1 MRSVVLAS
9 CQGERFIGEQ
19 LDSIIPQLSPD
30 DEIIISDDA
39 STDATLAVVAQRQD
53 RRIRVLR
60 NESRVGY
67 IDNFQRAI
75 NQSIG
80 EFIFFSDQDDVWLPG
95 KVAMFDRALGSNFC
109 VSSDA
114 IVVDEHLR
122 QIYPSYFQW
131 RGARSFS
138 AWSIFI
144 KPPIIGATIACT
156 RQYLDRLLPLP
167 PGIPHDFWITFNAAW
182 DGTLGIVHAPQI
194 LYRRHSGALSPSAT
208 DRRRSASRIASERFR
223 LLGMALR
230 RRLLNR
236 SSPRSR

>member
-9 CQGERFIGEQ
+9 YQGERFIGEQ

-39 STDATLAVVAQRQD
+39 STDATLAVVAQCHD
-53 RRIRVLR
+53 KRIRVLS
-60 NESRVGY
+60 NKTRVGY

-75 NQSIG
+75 NQSRG
-80 EFIFFSDQDDVWLPG
+80 DVIFFSDQDDVWLPG
-95 KVAMFDRALGSNFC
+95 KVAIFDRVLRDNCC

-114 IVVDEHLR
+114 VVVDEHLR

-138 AWSIFI
+138 AWSIFL
-144 KPPIIGATIACT
+144 KPPIIGATLACT
-156 RQYLDRLLPLP
+156 RQYLDTLLPLP
-167 PGIPHDFWITFNAAW
+167 PGIPHDFWISFNAAW
-182 DGTLGIVHAPQI
+182 DDALEIVHTPQI
-194 LYRRHSGALSPSAT
+194 LYRRHSTALSPSAT
-208 DRRRSASRIASERFR
+208 DRRRAVSRIASERVQ
-223 LLGMALR
+223 LLGSALR

-236 SSPRSR
+236 G